1 MAVKVTAPSRT
12 TAVHSFGPVAL
23 SFTDGVAE
31 ADELPPGV
39 RAYMER
45 RGYTITSPRK
55 RKTKEASDAT
65 GPENTDR

>member
-1 MAVKVTAPSRT
+1 MTAKVTAPSHT
-12 TAVHSFGPVAL
+12 TGEHSFGPVTL
-23 SFTDGVAE
+23 SFADGVAE
-31 ADELPPGV
+31 TDELPPMV